1 MDIVT
6 AFRRMGARADVRPTM
21 ARSARPI
28 AIDVLRDRVGER
40 FDVALRDGVEA
51 EVIDLDI
58 RDRHLLLLARVDAEK
73 PRFLCGHDERHWFA
87 AAIPEA
93 TPVSTVEGAKLA
105 LRPEVLR
112 RLPSAWTKRLAARRS
127 VDFIRQGEWFFVPR
141 PDWTPGR
148 LDPIRRNEPI
158 SRGAGSTP
166 HVASEAVRTGG
177 RTVYVPRIDW
187 RSVRDAAQIGRLNE
201 RFGGGVSEREMRSVA
216 LRQPSWRW
224 TPMLRDPELY
234 VRGPV
239 RHPDHAT
246 VALRGWHRVLMNTES
261 LARAASNVVFLD

>member
-1 MDIVT
+1 MDIEL
-6 AFRRMGARADVRPTM
+6 AFQRMGARVRTRVVP
-21 ARSARPI
+21 APAGPV
-28 AIDVLRDRVGER
+28 AIDVVRDRRGETFDIGIREDVG
-40 FDVALRDGVEA
+40 VQ
-51 EVIDLDI
+51 VIDVDP

-73 PRFLCGHDERHWFA
+73 PRFLCGHDERHWFV

-93 TPVSTVEGAKLA
+93 TPVSTVEDAKLA

-112 RLPSAWTKRLAARRS
+112 RLPSAWTKRLAARRT

-148 LDPIRRNEPI
+148 NDPIRRLEPI

-166 HVASEAVRTGG
+166 HVAAEGVRTGG
-177 RTVYVPRIDW
+177 RTVYVPRINA
-187 RSVRDAAQIGRLNE
+187 RSLRPGDFERLNA
-201 RFGGGVSEREMRSVA
+201 RYGNGVSEREMTTLA
-216 LRQPSWRW
+216 LRHPRWGW

-246 VALRGWHRVLMNTES
+246 VLLRGWHRVLMNTES